1 MAKVLYI
8 TNKGKSGSKISF
20 RDNTTLGFNIGG
32 KTQPITS
39 KKKLRPDSKNVMK
52 GKVAYKMD
60 YDISNQLTMDEIL
73 EKLHKTLGIIDEPS
87 VSSLDIF
94 NTSTRNYN
102 RFKMATLNDILQK
115 GFGHVFFVRPNC
127 NVLTNSGT
135 QLTSNVK
142 NNPIFSY
149 VMKRTPNLVRELVL
163 DNGKNNDFMFSL
175 SNHSTSFSLNEEYI
189 NTDTYGKTFTGYKIA
204 YGKNSIES
212 KTAGTLSL
220 SFQDD
225 RNMHIY
231 QIHKLWLEY
240 ISGVYR
246 GEIIPRPSDIFNK
259 VLDYA
264 GACYYIVTAEDN
276 ETILF
281 WTKYYGIFPTNL
293 PSDQFSWA
301 RGNVI
306 NNANDITVTYAYS
319 FKEDY
324 NPTIF
329 SEFNKNARI
338 YNLSSVRY
346 APTYDRSLGHV
357 GQTWVGTPYIEQTMV
372 GSSPTYKLRYLRD

>member
-8 TNKGKSGSKISF
+8 NDKGQSGSK
-20 RDNTTLGFNIGG
+20 NTLSDGKSLAFNI
-32 KTQPITS
+32 KTTDKDLVKQVSPTPGNT
-39 KKKLRPDSKNVMK
+39 KKAK
-52 GKVAYKMD
+52 GKYKMN
-60 YDISNQLTMDEIL
+60 YDISDEMSMDQIL
-73 EKLHKTLGIIDEPS
+73 EKLHKTLGIIDES
-87 VSSLDIF
+87 TATSTDIF

-102 RFKMATLNDILQK
+102 RFKMPTVNDILQK

-127 NVLTNSGT
+127 NVLVNSGT
-135 QLTSNVK
+135 QLTNNLK

-149 VMKRTPNLVRELVL
+149 VMKSTPNLVKELVL

-212 KTAGTLSL
+212 KTAGTLTL
-220 SFQDD
+220 NFQDD
-225 RNMHIY
+225 RDMHIY

-246 GEIIPRPSDIFNK
+246 GEIIPRPDDIFNK

-276 ETILF
+276 ESILF

-301 RGNVI
+301 KGNVI
-306 NNANDITVTYAYS
+306 GNANDISVTYAYS
-319 FKEDY
+319 FKVDY
-324 NPTIF
+324 DPTILT
-329 SEFNKNARI
+329 EFNKNARV
-338 YNLSSVRY
+338 YNISNLKY
-346 APTYDRSLGHV
+346 APVYDKDLGHV
-357 GQTWVGTPYIEQTMV
+357 GQTWVGTPFIDCVTN
-372 GSSPTYKLRYLRD
+372 GSKPNYKLRYLRD

>member
-8 TNKGKSGSKISF
+8 NDKGQSGSK
-20 RDNTTLGFNIGG
+20 NTLSDGKSLAFNI
-32 KTQPITS
+32 KTTDKNLITKIS
-39 KKKLRPDSKNVMK
+39 PTPGNTKKTK
-52 GKVAYKMD
+52 GKYQMN
-60 YDISNQLTMDEIL
+60 YDISDEMSMDKIL
-73 EKLHKTLGIIDEPS
+73 EKLHKTLGIIDES
-87 VSSLDIF
+87 TTTSTDIF
-94 NTSTRNYN
+94 NITTRNYN
-102 RFKMATLNDILQK
+102 RFKMPTVNDILQK

-127 NVLTNSGT
+127 NVLVNSGT
-135 QLTSNVK
+135 QLTNNLK

-149 VMKRTPNLVRELVL
+149 VMKSTPSLVKELVL

-212 KTAGTLSL
+212 KTAGTLTL
-220 SFQDD
+220 NFQDD
-225 RNMHIY
+225 RDMHIY

-246 GEIIPRPSDIFNK
+246 GEIIPRPDDIFNK

-276 ETILF
+276 ESILF

-301 RGNVI
+301 KGNVI
-306 NNANDITVTYAYS
+306 GNANDISVTYAYS
-319 FKEDY
+319 FKVDY
-324 NPTIF
+324 DPTILT
-329 SEFNKNARI
+329 EFNKNARV
-338 YNLSSVRY
+338 YNISNLKY
-346 APTYDRSLGHV
+346 APVYDKELGHV
-357 GQTWVGTPYIEQTMV
+357 GQTWVGTPFIDCVTN
-372 GSSPTYKLRYLRD
+372 GSKPNYKLRYLRD